1 MTDTAGLRGVIGGL
15 VAFAAEEAL
24 AAIRQAI
31 SLNPELRASAARDP
45 DLTALREAGRLTTL
59 LT

>member
-1 MTDTAGLRGVIGGL
+1 MTGTAGPRGVM
-15 VAFAAEEAL
+15 
-24 AAIRQAI
+24 
-31 SLNPELRASAARDP
+31 NPELRASAARDP